1 MDQNPY
7 EAPHFGGI
15 RPSGHLGP
23 RLASLRVTVA
33 FLTGVV
39 IFQWICHAL
48 TALALNAYIMAANN
62 MGPTAR
68 TLDNAFYGICCVSI
82 TTLSAIAGGFA
93 GVVALR
99 RYDKRPPQSK
109 SKPET

>member
-1 MDQNPY
+1 M
-7 EAPHFGGI
+7 
-15 RPSGHLGP
+15 
-23 RLASLRVTVA
+23 TVA

-48 TALALNAYIMAANN
+48 TALALNAYIMAADNV
-62 MGPTAR
+62 GPTAR

-93 GVVALR
+93 GVIALR
-99 RYDKRPPQSK
+99 RHDRGPAK
-109 SKPET
+109 SPNKPETTPFA